1 LPCFSF
7 TGSLLYANPI
17 KATDISPPPPSPL
30 RKFVFV
36 SYRYSILLNWSPRRT
51 TNAGWR

>member
-1 LPCFSF
+1 MLILLRQL
-7 TGSLLYANPI
+7 TSL
-17 KATDISPPPPSPL
+17 PPPSPL